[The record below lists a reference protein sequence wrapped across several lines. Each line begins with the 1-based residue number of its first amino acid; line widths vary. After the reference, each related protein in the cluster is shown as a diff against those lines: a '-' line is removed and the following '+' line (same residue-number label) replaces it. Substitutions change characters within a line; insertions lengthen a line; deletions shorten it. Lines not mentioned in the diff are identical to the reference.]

1 MSHRL
6 TDASPLPSA
15 DSATRVGSN
24 GDARSALD
32 WEALFP
38 TIPPD
43 QQQTLLALVL
53 KQAFRQAR
61 HVPTANGT
69 LDRAGQ
75 FFSALLAGQAAALEP
90 FVPALL
96 QPVDRELDE
105 TQLAAVARALCTP
118 DVYLIAGLPGTGKSR
133 VIAELI

>member
-15 DSATRVGSN
+15 DSVARLGSN
-24 GDARSALD
+24 GDAAAPLD

-61 HVPTANGT
+61 QEPAANGT
-69 LDRAGQ
+69 LDRSRH
-75 FFSALLAGQAAALEP
+75 FFPALLAGQAAALEP
-90 FVPALL
+90 CVPTPV

-105 TQLAAVARALCTP
+105 TQLAAVARALYTP
-118 DVYLIAGLPGTGKSR
+118 DIYLL
-133 VIAELI
+133 